1 MDVSRDWLDGFCLPC
16 GRWFRLPNSPQG
28 HARLAEIIQDL
39 PAPSRVGFEAT
50 GGHEWMLWARLVGAG
65 MSAVQLSPT
74 QIEAFALS
82 RGKRAKTDRI
92 DAELI
97 ARFMAFRPEAGRSLP
112 GEKLRVLRALT
123 TRRAQIVEMRKRLVA
138 QIGAPTR
145 QGVAADLE
153 AMDAYLRTM
162 LEAQIHKLEL
172 RIAVIRRSCK
182 KAAPARTFR
191 AAISAWA
198 SRICLSVAYRQNG
211 CGMIRFGT

>member
-1 MDVSRDWLDGFCLPC
+1 
-16 GRWFRLPNSPQG
+16 
-28 HARLAEIIQDL
+28 
-39 PAPSRVGFEAT
+39 
-50 GGHEWMLWARLVGAG
+50 

-97 ARFMAFRPEAGRSLP
+97 ARFMAFRPETGRSLP
-112 GEKLRVLRALT
+112 GEKLRVLRVLT

-138 QIGAPTR
+138 QIGARTR

-153 AMDAYLRTM
+153 AMDACLRTM

-182 KAAPARTFR
+182 EKAAPARTSG
-191 AAISAWA
+191 AAVSAWA
-198 SRICLSVAYRQNG
+198 SRIRLGVAYRQNG
-211 CGMIRFGT
+211 RGMIRFGT